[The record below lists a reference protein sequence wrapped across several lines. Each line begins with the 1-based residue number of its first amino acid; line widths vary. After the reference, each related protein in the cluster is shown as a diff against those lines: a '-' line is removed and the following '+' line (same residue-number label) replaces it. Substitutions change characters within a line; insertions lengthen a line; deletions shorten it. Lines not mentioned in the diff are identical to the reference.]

1 MANRIVLVSYL
12 ERKKKFSLP
21 TVKDL
26 SDVDYLK
33 REFLTAFAFKQ
44 ERAVNLSVSFQSF
57 DKEFDDFVEV
67 EDDDVIPDKTKLKA
81 VVMPVL
87 GDTPVTPVSGSYME
101 CILIEMGN
109 WQSATSRVY
118 YSLSYLQIML
128 CS

>member
-1 MANRIVLVSYL
+1 MKVTNANFFGSRFLVALYL

-26 SDVDYLK
+26 SDVQYLK

-67 EDDDVIPDKTKLKA
+67 EEDDDIPDKTKLKA
-81 VVMPVL
+81 CRCL
-87 GDTPVTPVSGSYME
+87 
-101 CILIEMGN
+101 
-109 WQSATSRVY
+109 
-118 YSLSYLQIML
+118 
-128 CS
+128 